1 MSVDFYVAMPAAN
14 WPTASAVQR
23 CLSERAHPV
32 HVKRFPTLKGGGVVN
47 DGALAV
53 IDGKEVYLEGE
64 LAPASAI
71 SADVRSINERLMAA
85 SAPERIG
92 ANDVIVSFRTRS
104 PTEIRAASYVI
115 SALIV
120 CFNGLGFE
128 PQGNTHGRAS
138 FARAIIESAEALKD
152 L

>member
-23 CLSERAHPV
+23 CLSDHAYPV
-32 HVKRFPTLKGGGVVN
+32 HIKRFPTLKGGRVVN
-47 DGALAV
+47 DGALAL
-53 IDGKEVYLEGE
+53 IDGKEAYLEGE

-71 SADVRSINERLMAA
+71 SADVRSINERLATA
-85 SAPERIG
+85 SAAERIG
-92 ANDVIVSFRTRS
+92 ATDVIMTFRTRS
-104 PTEIRAASYVI
+104 ATEMRAASYVI

-138 FARAIIESAEALKD
+138 FARAIIEGAEALKD